1 MTRWGRWSMLLLIVA
16 IITLAVVVL
25 FSVQNASPVAVSFLL
40 WQFEASLAV
49 VIVLSF
55 LLGMVAGMVILW
67 WIRLRRYTQKKKAPE
82 SDGVSTNEP
91 L

>member
-1 MTRWGRWSMLLLIVA
+1 MLLLIVA

-40 WQFEASLAV
+40 WQFEASVAV

>member
-1 MTRWGRWSMLLLIVA
+1 MLLLIVA